1 MQLNE
6 TKQSLYLFY
15 LIKKL
20 YNHKMQK
27 LPIEDVLQDIITT
40 FKTANRLVLQAPPGA
55 GKTSLVPLALSKAF
69 DQKIIML
76 EPRRLAARSSALRMA
91 ELLNTKIG
99 DDVGYIVK
107 GESKVSKNTK
117 IVVVTEG
124 ILTRMLQNDASL
136 EGYGIVIFDEFHERS
151 LHADLSLA
159 LTLES
164 QELLRDDLK
173 ILVMSATLNSNALTS
188 MLDAK
193 LIKSL
198 GRSFEVEEIFL
209 SSKTLQPTLKELP
222 KYINKLIL
230 KIIKSD
236 NSSILV
242 FLPGAKEIKSL
253 EKLLKESIKDN
264 KINIL
269 PLYGALDKKE
279 QQRVIE
285 PSADGERK
293 IVIATNI
300 AQTSL
305 TIDGIGV
312 VIDSGLQ
319 KISLFNSNSMM
330 SSLHTQFI
338 SQDDA
343 TQRAGRA
350 GRLFSGKVYKLWH
363 KHKTLVKH
371 PQAQILRDD
380 LSSFTLELASWGVN
394 ETKELKFLDYPPK
407 NLIDSSKKLL
417 KELELLDTKNLITTH
432 GKKVLELGVH
442 PRLAHMVLNSSKLG
456 LTHQASLLATILS
469 EKDVF
474 NGSSRYDS
482 DIGLRV
488 EYLHNNLNSHKEHQK
503 TYNEFRKKLP
513 TFTKTLDISLTG
525 VLLAFAYPDRI
536 AKLRDKNKA
545 KYLLASGKGAVLN
558 FEDSLYNEEFLVIGS
573 LDALDKDAKIHLSS
587 PISSD
592 QIYRYFSYLIKEEKE
607 LKFNLET
614 QKVEAKVLKK
624 LGSIILDEKK
634 VHNLDEEDIHTTLL
648 DYIQTQSIEIFNF
661 SKECKNLID
670 RVNFYNYHIKDSSF
684 PNFNYEYLLKNLQWW
699 LKPHLIGVKSIKAIQ
714 KLDFKTI
721 LLSLLTWEQQELL
734 NKELPQKLKVPS
746 GSNISINYSNPLSPT
761 LSVKLQ
767 ELFGLYET
775 PKVLNNTIPLSIDL
789 LSPALRSMQ
798 ITKDLKSFW
807 DNTYDEVRKELN
819 SKYKKHYW
827 PLDPK
832 EAIATSKTKKNM

>member
-1 MQLNE
+1 
-6 TKQSLYLFY
+6 
-15 LIKKL
+15 
-20 YNHKMQK
+20 MQK
-27 LPIEDVLQDIITT
+27 LPIEDVLQDIINT
-40 FKTANRLVLQAPPGA
+40 FKTSNRLILQAPPGA
-55 GKTSLVPLALSKAF
+55 GKTSLVPLALAKAF

-99 DDVGYIVK
+99 DEVGYIVK

-124 ILTRMLQNDASL
+124 ILTRMLQRDASL
-136 EGYGIVIFDEFHERS
+136 DEYDIVIFDEFHERS

-173 ILVMSATLNSNALTS
+173 ILVMSATLNSDALTK
-188 MLDAK
+188 MLGAK

-198 GRSFEVEEIFL
+198 GRSFDVEEIFL
-209 SSKTLQPTLKELP
+209 PKQTSQPTLKELAR
-222 KYINKLIL
+222 YINKLIL
-230 KIIKSD
+230 EIIKS
-236 NSSILV
+236 NTSSILV
-242 FLPGAKEIKSL
+242 FLPGAKEIKNL
-253 EKLLKESIKDN
+253 EKLLKVSIKDE

-269 PLYGALDKKE
+269 PLYGSLDKKE

-285 PSADGERK
+285 PSEKGERK

-319 KISLFNSNSMM
+319 KISLYNSNSKM
-330 SSLHTQFI
+330 SSLHTLFI

-350 GRLFSGKVYKLWH
+350 GRLFNGKVYKLWH
-363 KHKTLVKH
+363 KHKELVKH

-380 LSSFTLELASWGVN
+380 LSSFVLELASWGVS
-394 ETKELKFLDYPPK
+394 ETKELNFLDHPPK
-407 NLIDSSKKLL
+407 SLINSSQELL

-432 GKKVLELGVH
+432 GKNVLELGVH
-442 PRLAHMVLNSSKLG
+442 PRLSHMVIKSSELG
-456 LTHQASLLATILS
+456 LTHQASLLATLLS

-482 DIGLRV
+482 DISLRV
-488 EYLHNNLNSHKEHQK
+488 EYLHNNLNSHKEHLK

-513 TFTKTLDISLTG
+513 TFAKNLDISLNG

-536 AKLRDKNKA
+536 AKLRDKNKT

-558 FEDSLYNEEFLVIGS
+558 FEDSLYNESYLVIAS
-573 LDALDKDAKIHLSS
+573 LDGLNKDAKIHLSS
-587 PISSD
+587 SISSD
-592 QIYRYFSYLIKEEKE
+592 QIYRYFYYLIKEEKE

-614 QKVEAKVLKK
+614 QKAEAKVLKK

-634 VHNLDEEDIHTTLL
+634 LHNLDEEDIHTTLL
-648 DYIQTQSIEIFNF
+648 DYIQTQSIDIFNF
-661 SKECKNLID
+661 SKECKALID
-670 RVNFYNYHIKDSSF
+670 RVNFYNYHTKESKL
-684 PNFNYEYLLKNLQWW
+684 PNFESKFLLENLDLW
-699 LKPHLIGVKSIKAIQ
+699 LKPHLMGVKSIKSIQ

-721 LLSLLTWEQQELL
+721 LLSQLSWKQQELL
-734 NKELPQKLKVPS
+734 NKEIPQKLKVPS
-746 GSNISINYSNPLSPT
+746 GSNIFINYSNPQTPT

-775 PKVLNNTIPLSIDL
+775 PKLLNNTIPLSIDL

-819 SKYKKHYW
+819 SKYKRHYW